1 MIRLMLKDVGVPVNA
16 QDSGGWSALHATAEQ
31 VCNGGKGTGRV
42 ERRVG
47 GGRVGGW

>member
-31 VCNGGKGTGRV
+31 VCNVGKELV
-42 ERRVG
+42 ELS
-47 GGRVGGW
+47 GRVGGWW